1 MHKMLHSMESEDP
14 FEDDDQPRITWHNSR
29 KPIEVDERQ
38 ELGEDVYSL
47 IFVAPIYGRTF
58 LFALYVVFLKLMLF
72 SLLALDLYRK
82 SQGNFSDKD
91 NLTRITQFFLIPVAV
106 AMQEDLMSVYAR
118 LANVKYDQDILE
130 ISPYATPSKFALSF
144 LLRFADGLY
153 SLILNFILLLI
164 TDEVLNLFLN
174 FAALGFLQSID
185 DVAFSVV
192 ANGYLGD
199 KMESRAELVR
209 DISLPRRRGDS
220 FTNALD
226 SILFFSTCSVMFGIY
241 VFVLV
246 RDERDNS
253 S

>member
-1 MHKMLHSMESEDP
+1 MEGGDI
-14 FEDDDQPRITWHNSR
+14 FDDDDRPKLTWHTSTIR
-29 KPIEVDERQ
+29 PPDIDERQ

-47 IFVAPIYGRTF
+47 IFVAPVFGRTF
-58 LFALYVVFLKLMLF
+58 MFALYVVFLKLMLF
-72 SLLALDLYRK
+72 TLLGFDLYSR
-82 SQGNFSDKD
+82 SQGNFNGKST
-91 NLTRITQFFLIPVAV
+91 LTRVTQFFLIPVAV
-106 AMQEDLMSVYAR
+106 AMQEDLMAVFAR
-118 LANVKYDQDILE
+118 IANVKYDQDILE
-130 ISPYATPSKFALSF
+130 TSPYATPSKFALSF

-199 KMESRAELVR
+199 KMESRADLVR

-220 FTNALD
+220 FTNSLD
-226 SILFFSTCSVMFGIY
+226 SVLFFSTCSVMFGIY
-241 VFVLV
+241 VFILV
-246 RDERDNS
+246 NDQGSLS